1 MADPSKKSE
10 DMEDFLDDLSTLIFG
25 ESRTESIGGNTCVSC
40 GEDASEFEDS
50 LSRKEYGISGL
61 CQTCQD
67 EVFG

>member
-1 MADPSKKSE
+1 MADPSKKSDE
-10 DMEDFLDDLSTLIFG
+10 MEGFLEELSTLMFG

-50 LSRKEYGISGL
+50 VSRKEYGISGL

>member
-10 DMEDFLDDLSTLIFG
+10 EMDDFLNELSSLIFG
-25 ESRTESIGGNTCVSC
+25 ESRTESIRGNACVSC

-61 CQTCQD
+61 CQGCQD
-67 EVFG
+67 QVFG

>member
-1 MADPSKKSE
+1 MADPSKKTE
-10 DMEDFLDDLSTLIFG
+10 EMEGFLEDLSSLIFG

-40 GEDASEFEDS
+40 GEEATDFADD

-61 CQTCQD
+61 CQACQD